1 VTLVEAGVIHVSPE
15 GVFIYDGSQDRLL
28 SHDITP
34 GWRDMINNSASSS
47 IEQIPVMFD
56 GREKELRVAVP
67 RVFPTGTPG
76 EWVLDLNRTREGN
89 EPSWSQTDRAVRYYI
104 HYDGDEPVQGDHGK
118 VQSVSSTGVKVFTEN
133 VGTSADGSNMT
144 AEYQGPTLAAG
155 LHRARY
161 TDLHVEYEP
170 HAGSVNAETMVDG
183 QSMGSIPLS
192 IGSGLA
198 TYGISEYGL
207 ASYGGAGRRKAYT
220 PLPLN
225 SEGRNVSQNFTYA
238 GQEAFKIFN
247 YAIGMVPEPN
257 VRQVS
262 E

>member
-1 VTLVEAGVIHVSPE
+1 
-15 GVFIYDGSQDRLL
+15 
-28 SHDITP
+28 
-34 GWRDMINNSASSS
+34 
-47 IEQIPVMFD
+47 
-56 GREKELRVAVP
+56 
-67 RVFPTGTPG
+67 
-76 EWVLDLNRTREGN
+76 
-89 EPSWSQTDRAVRYYI
+89 
-104 HYDGDEPVQGDHGK
+104 
-118 VQSVSSTGVKVFTEN
+118 
-133 VGTSADGSNMT
+133 
-144 AEYQGPTLAAG
+144 
-155 LHRARY
+155 
-161 TDLHVEYEP
+161 
-170 HAGSVNAETMVDG
+170 MVDG